1 VIDRPRLV
9 ALPGYA
15 DRNRPDV
22 HFCGHCGRPPLEAD
36 IQHASRVCTRC
47 GLGLR
52 VSSPP
57 DAAPTPDDPFLLVDG
72 QLSICGVSRLAEEL
86 LMTDE
91 TEIVNSH
98 VGDLLVPAD
107 IEIAGPDS
115 LVNLIVHAAR
125 GEGVTHHVVLRP
137 AKEFGI
143 RFWARIGPCGPP
155 RAALI
160 VLADGRG

>member
-15 DRNRPDV
+15 DRNRPDI
-22 HFCGHCGRPPLEAD
+22 HFCGHCGRPPLDTD
-36 IQHASRVCTRC
+36 IAPASRVCGRC
-47 GLGLR
+47 GLGLM

-57 DAAPTPDDPFLLVDG
+57 DAAPSPNDPFLMVDG

-86 LMTDE
+86 LMTEE

-107 IEIAGPDS
+107 IEVAGPDS
-115 LVNLIVHAAR
+115 LVKLLVHAAR
-125 GEGVTHHVVLRP
+125 GDGAVHHVVLRP
-137 AKEFGI
+137 AQEFGI
-143 RFWARIGPCGPP
+143 RFWARVGPCGPP

-160 VLADGRG
+160 VLADGRA